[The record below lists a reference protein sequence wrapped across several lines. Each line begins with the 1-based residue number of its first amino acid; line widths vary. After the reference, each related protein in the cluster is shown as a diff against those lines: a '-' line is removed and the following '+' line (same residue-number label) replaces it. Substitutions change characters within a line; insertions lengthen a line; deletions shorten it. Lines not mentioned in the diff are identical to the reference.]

1 MKQIAGLRLGQHLA
15 MTPALQ
21 QSIKLL
27 QLSTLDLQQ
36 EISQVLEQNFMLER
50 ADEAST
56 PSTEAEAE
64 TAPGE
69 EPAEQEAPVED
80 GADWDDEPYANAPA
94 SGSDDLDDYR
104 QASLHQAPSLHE
116 HLSWQATLY
125 PFSELEMTVAEH
137 LIDAVNDSGYLEDW
151 PALEARVLALEG
163 VTPELLGKVLAAVQ
177 DFDPPGVA
185 ARTLAECVLIQLRQ
199 LPPDTDG
206 RTEALRLVESD
217 LLPLLAGNN
226 NLARLAS
233 QLDIPLQSAQA
244 AAQLIQGLQPHPGS
258 AFSRHEAQYVTPEI
272 FVTKRRGHWHASL
285 NPEIAPRL
293 RINGEYLALIRRADS
308 SPEQQT
314 LKQHLQEARFFLNSL
329 KSRNETLLRVA
340 QCIVEEQ
347 RAFLDY
353 GPEAMRPLI
362 LRDIAAQLG
371 IHESTVSR
379 ATAHKYMATPRGL
392 FELKYFFSSHVQT
405 TAGGTASATAIQAML
420 KRLIAAEPPD
430 APLSDS
436 QLAELLLKE
445 GVKVARRTVAK
456 YREALNIAPS
466 HERKPAALPRGAT
479 KEAI

>member
-50 ADEAST
+50 MEDVATA
-56 PSTEAEAE
+56 STEADAE
-64 TAPGE
+64 PGE
-69 EPAEQEAPVED
+69 DAASNDSEEAGSESD
-80 GADWDDEPYANAPA
+80 TDWDDEPYANAPA
-94 SGSDDLDDYR
+94 GSQELDDYR

-116 HLSWQATLY
+116 HLSWQAQLCH
-125 PFSELEMTVAEH
+125 FSALELELAEH
-137 LIDAVNDSGYLEDW
+137 LIDAVNDNGYLEDW
-151 PALEARVLALEG
+151 PALQTR
-163 VTPELLGKVLAAVQ
+163 LLGMGEVDAEALAGVLAAVQ

-185 ARTLAECVLIQLRQ
+185 ARDLAECVTIQLRQ
-199 LPPDTDG
+199 TSAEVAG
-206 RTEALRLVESD
+206 RAEALRLIEAG
-217 LLPLLAGNN
+217 LLPLVASQ
-226 NLARLAS
+226 NLAR
-233 QLDIPLQSAQA
+233 I
-244 AAQLIQGLQPHPGS
+244 AAQMNCGSDTVQTAVALIQGLQPHPGS

-272 FVTKRRGHWHASL
+272 FVTKRRGRWHASL
-285 NPEIAPRL
+285 NPEISPRL
-293 RINGEYLALIRRADS
+293 RINGEYLALIRRADA

-420 KRLIAAEPPD
+420 KRLIAAEAPD
-430 APLSDS
+430 AALSDS
-436 QLAELLLKE
+436 RLAELLLKE

-456 YREALNIAPS
+456 YREALDIAPS
-466 HERKPAALPRGAT
+466 HERKPAA
-479 KEAI
+479 

>member
-27 QLSTLDLQQ
+27 QLSTLDLQL
-36 EISQVLEQNFMLER
+36 EIAQVLEQNFMLER
-50 ADEAST
+50 ADDSSAST
-56 PSTEAEAE
+56 DS
-64 TAPGE
+64 
-69 EPAEQEAPVED
+69 EAPADENGADAESEAAGED
-80 GADWDDEPYANAPA
+80 TPDWDDEPYANAPA
-94 SGSDDLDDYR
+94 SGDDFDDYR

-116 HLSWQATLY
+116 HLLWQATLC
-125 PFSELEMTVAEH
+125 PFSPLELTLAEN

-151 PALEARVLALEG
+151 AALEARLLALDD
-163 VTPELLGKVLAAVQ
+163 VTPELLAKVLGAVQ
-177 DFDPPGVA
+177 DFDPPGIA
-185 ARTLAECVLIQLRQ
+185 ARSLAECILIQLRQ
-199 LPPDTDG
+199 LPPDTPG
-206 RTEALRLVESD
+206 HAEAIRLVEAD
-217 LLPLLAGNN
+217 LLPLLAGQ
-226 NLARLAS
+226 NLSKVAS
-233 QLDIPLQSAQA
+233 QLQISLQEAQA
-244 AAQLIQGLQPHPGS
+244 AATLIQSLQPHPGS

-272 FVTKRRGHWHASL
+272 FVARRRGRWAASL

-420 KRLIAAEPPD
+420 KRLIAAEPVD
-430 APLSDS
+430 VPLSDS

-456 YREALNIAPS
+456 YREALAIAPS
-466 HERKPAALPRGAT
+466 HERKPAAG
-479 KEAI
+479 

>member
-1 MKQIAGLRLGQHLA
+1 

-50 ADEAST
+50 IDEAAA
-56 PSTEAEAE
+56 PTESDAE
-64 TAPGE
+64 PGE
-69 EPAEQEAPVED
+69 DAADDGEAGSESD
-80 GADWDDEPYANAPA
+80 TDWDDEPYANAPA
-94 SGSDDLDDYR
+94 GSQELDDYR

-116 HLSWQATLY
+116 HLLWQAQLCHFTPL
-125 PFSELEMTVAEH
+125 ELELAEH
-137 LIDAVNDSGYLEDW
+137 LIDAVNDNGYLEDW
-151 PALEARVLALEG
+151 PTLETRLLAMDGVSAEMLARVR
-163 VTPELLGKVLAAVQ
+163 AAVQ
-177 DFDPPGVA
+177 DFDPSGVA
-185 ARTLAECVLIQLRQ
+185 ARDLAECIVIQLRQ
-199 LPPDTDG
+199 TPAEVAG
-206 RTEALRLVESD
+206 RPEALRLIEAG
-217 LLPLLAGNN
+217 LLPLVATQ
-226 NLARLAS
+226 NLAK
-233 QLDIPLQSAQA
+233 I
-244 AAQLIQGLQPHPGS
+244 AAQMDYGAEAVQTAVALIQSLQPHPGS

-272 FVTKRRGHWHASL
+272 FVTKRRGRWHASL
-285 NPEIAPRL
+285 NPEISPRL
-293 RINGEYLALIRRADS
+293 RINGEYLALVRRADS

-314 LKQHLQEARFFLNSL
+314 LKTQLQEARFFLNSL

-340 QCIVEEQ
+340 TCIVEEQ

-420 KRLIAAEPPD
+420 KRLIAAEAPD
-430 APLSDS
+430 GALSDS

-456 YREALNIAPS
+456 YREALAIAPS
-466 HERKPAALPRGAT
+466 HERKPAA
-479 KEAI
+479 